1 MVRKSAIV
9 RDKILAKTIASLRK
23 DRRVERISIPLIA
36 KDLGI
41 EPSEALEYFSSVE
54 DMFLKQQKTS
64 WKEAYKD
71 IDKQLKIAKNPGD
84 FKDILDNFYDMYVD
98 NLPDDADL
106 YVELAN
112 YLPKCSDFRSKNK
125 IIYRKKLLNIIKR
138 GWPGKAPNVLERQ
151 TDLVLMCFYGFIEHV
166 AHMPKIER
174 KKIVK
179 DFRNMVNLHLQDRLF
194 F

>member
-1 MVRKSAIV
+1 MVRKSTIV

-41 EPSEALEYFSSVE
+41 EPSEALKYFSSVE
-54 DMFLKQQKTS
+54 DMFLKQQQTS

-71 IDKQLKIAKNPGD
+71 IDKQLKIAKHPGD

-125 IIYRKKLLNIIKR
+125 IIYRKKLLNIINR

-174 KKIVK
+174 RKIVK

>member
-1 MVRKSAIV
+1 MVRKSTIV
-9 RDKILAKTIASLRK
+9 RDKILAQTIASLRK

-41 EPSEALEYFSSVE
+41 EPSEALKYFSSVE
-54 DMFLKQQKTS
+54 DVFLKQQKTY

-71 IDKQLKIAKNPGD
+71 MDKQLKIAKNPGD

-112 YLPKCSDFRSKNK
+112 YLPKCANFKSKNK
-125 IIYRKKLLNIIKR
+125 ILFRKKLLTIIKK
-138 GWPGKAPNVLERQ
+138 GWPVKPPNVLERQ

-166 AHMPKIER
+166 AHIPTIER

>member
-1 MVRKSAIV
+1 MVRKSTII

-36 KDLGI
+36 KELGI

-54 DMFLKQQKTS
+54 DMFLKQQQIS
-64 WKEAYKD
+64 WKQAYKD
-71 IDKQLKIAKNPGD
+71 IDRQLKIAKNPGD
-84 FKDILDNFYDMYVD
+84 FKDILDNFYNMYVS

-106 YVELAN
+106 HVELAN
-112 YLPKCSDFRSKNK
+112 YLPKCANFRSKNK
-125 IIYRKKLLNIIKR
+125 IVYRKKLLTIIKR

-166 AHMPKIER
+166 AHIPKIER

>member
-1 MVRKSAIV
+1 VVRKSTIV
-9 RDKILAKTIASLRK
+9 RDKILAQTIASLRK
-23 DRRVERISIPLIA
+23 DRRVERISISLIA

-41 EPSEALEYFSSVE
+41 DPSEALEYFSSVE
-54 DMFLKQQKTS
+54 DVFLKQQKTY

-71 IDKQLKIAKNPGD
+71 MDKQLKIAKNPGD
-84 FKDILDNFYDMYVD
+84 FKDILDNFYDVCAFS
-98 NLPDDADL
+98 LPDDIDFSIGL
-106 YVELAN
+106 VN
-112 YLPKCSDFRSKNK
+112 YLPKCSDFRAKNK
-125 IIYRKKLLNIIKR
+125 IIYRKKLLNIIKK
-138 GWPGKAPNVLERQ
+138 GWPGKAPNILERQ

-166 AHMPKIER
+166 AYMPKIER